1 MFAVRGSEQMSP
13 RRPTLGPMPIA
24 HPHPTRVAV
33 ISPAPLER
41 EGLKLVLEDAG
52 FAIAIEAED
61 LAAIPPAL
69 ADDNLPEL
77 FVVDVSADG
86 NLAEWREQ
94 LGVLR
99 HRFPQARIV
108 LLSNRLTPDW
118 WLICSQLDLD
128 GYLSKVSRPLVFK
141 RQLELIVAGERMF
154 PFEIFQESSAVQ
166 PGSAVTERGAVR
178 LSQLD
183 EQILR
188 HLLAGHSNR
197 IIATRLQVTEST
209 VKARMKS
216 VFQKIHANNRTQAA
230 VWALK
235 HGMTPVNDGV

>member
-13 RRPTLGPMPIA
+13 RRPTHGPMPIA
-24 HPHPTRVAV
+24 HPHPTRVAL
-33 ISPAPLER
+33 ISAAPLER

-61 LAAIPPAL
+61 LAAVPPAM
-69 ADDNLPEL
+69 ADDKAPEL

-86 NLAEWREQ
+86 NVAEWREQ
-94 LGVLR
+94 LGMLR
-99 HRFPQARIV
+99 HRFPHARIV

-118 WLICSQLDLD
+118 WLVCSQLDLD
-128 GYLSKVSRPLVFK
+128 GYLSKISRPLVFK
-141 RQLELIVAGERMF
+141 RRLELIVAGERMF
-154 PFEIFQESSAVQ
+154 PFEIFQESPAVQ
-166 PGSAVTERGAVR
+166 PGATMTERGAVR

-197 IIATRLQVTEST
+197 TIATRLQVTEST

-235 HGMTPVNDGV
+235 HGITPVSDAV